1 MQKQGSSASGTGV
14 LDPTLPADIGVRSQR
29 RRIVEAMIESCAEK
43 TYAATTITDIV
54 AGAGIS
60 RTTFYKRFPDKRACF
75 DATLDSC
82 IEELRAVVA
91 GSHAA
96 SDSPVETVRKAAA
109 AILELMAAEPA
120 HAQLTLGEAV
130 SVDPAAVE
138 RHRTALIAAI
148 EHLFTPTG
156 KPARAHSDARLAFGR
171 AQVLI
176 FDLIS
181 AGRSDQLPG
190 LLPEI
195 VYLALLP
202 FVGHEEA
209 TRQAG

>member
-1 MQKQGSSASGTGV
+1 MQKQGSSETRAGV

-29 RRIVEAMIESCAEK
+29 RRIVEAMIESCAER
-43 TYAATTITDIV
+43 TYAATTIADIV

-75 DATLDSC
+75 DATLDFC
-82 IEELRAVVA
+82 VEELREAAA

-96 SDSPVETVRKAAA
+96 SDSPVEIVRKAAA

-120 HAQLTLGEAV
+120 RAQLILGEAV
-130 SVDPAAVE
+130 AVE
-138 RHRTALIAAI
+138 PAVVERFRAALIAAI
-148 EHLFTPTG
+148 ERLFEPAG
-156 KPARAHSDARLAFGR
+156 KPARAHSDTRLAFGR

-181 AGRSDQLPG
+181 AGRSDRLPG

-209 TRQAG
+209 RRQAG

>member
-1 MQKQGSSASGTGV
+1 VQKEGSSATRAGV
-14 LDPTLPADIGVRSQR
+14 LDPTLPADIGIRSQR

-43 TYAATTITDIV
+43 TYAATTIADIV

-75 DATLDSC
+75 DAALDFC
-82 IEELRAVVA
+82 VEELRAVAA

-120 HAQLTLGEAV
+120 RAQLILAEAI
-130 SVDPAAVE
+130 SVEPAVME
-138 RHRTALIAAI
+138 RYRTALIAAI
-148 EHLFTPTG
+148 ERLFEPAG
-156 KPARAHSDARLAFGR
+156 KPAGTHSDARLAFGR
-171 AQVLI
+171 AQVMI
-176 FDLIS
+176 FNLIS
-181 AGRSDQLPG
+181 ADRGGELPE

-209 TRQAG
+209 MRQAG

>member
-1 MQKQGSSASGTGV
+1 MQKQGSSATGGGV
-14 LDPTLPADIGVRSQR
+14 LDPTLPADIGIRSQR
-29 RRIVEAMIESCAEK
+29 LRIVEAMIESCAEK

-75 DATLDSC
+75 DAALDFC
-82 IEELRAVVA
+82 VEELRAAAA

-96 SDSPVETVRKAAA
+96 SDTPVETVRKAAA

-120 HAQLTLGEAV
+120 RAQLILGEAI
-130 SVDPAAVE
+130 SVEPAVME
-138 RHRTALIAAI
+138 RYRTTLIAAI
-148 EHLFTPTG
+148 ERLFEPAGKGTG
-156 KPARAHSDARLAFGR
+156 AHPDARLAFGR
-171 AQVLI
+171 AQVLV
-176 FDLIS
+176 FNLIS
-181 AGRSDQLPG
+181 AGRSEELPG

-209 TRQAG
+209 MRQAG